1 MKRGCNIGDFFGDRD
16 GDFDDFGEKD
26 SDESVDVD
34 GRGDRYGESPL
45 VIVIEMVNTFS
56 VRSANCVTAILQVS
70 KPFSSLS
77 L

>member
-1 MKRGCNIGDFFGDRD
+1 M
-16 GDFDDFGEKD
+16 
-26 SDESVDVD
+26 
-34 GRGDRYGESPL
+34 

-77 L
+77 LCASIFLRLVLP